1 MTGPYYTFKFG
12 PNERSFSPKVFVSLS
27 RARTSKLSLPRCSV
41 RSLFSFFRKKPEAV
55 SGKKEG
61 PSEQKEAHAEL
72 LWSEAK
78 EDFVKN
84 ELSRVTPSDQGGL
97 TLKKSQ
103 IKKIK
108 KAAFLDVVAL
118 FVERSG
124 KARRGYNEFI
134 LAALDQMKDY
144 EVADDL
150 EAYKALLDVLP
161 RNRLKASTFLHA
173 DMGAYKRQQD
183 TVSKLLMQLNAHQ
196 VLPDDEVGDKI
207 VEVFGFRSQVM
218 THYRRMMYWVPK
230 LRHAN
235 PWPVLERLPD
245 DLDDYS
251 AYLAHLV
258 AARISPDPNTEFTV
272 IQANPR
278 RDDVKPSSS
287 STPSCLVSAQ
297 SAVQRGLLSAYIS
310 SAVAGEGSQSPRVI
324 YLDGPQFVWYRQ
336 LQLAYYV
343 LWADLDSERLR
354 KQTELKQKTD
364 AILDLVPE
372 DSWDYRMC
380 GSDRDKPVQLQRT
393 MLRHHALPDTDL
405 TSSSVEKSEGG
416 SSLMELKPNRR
427 SLTASNDRRETILRK
442 RALWSALRSHNQ
454 LLTHLPEQL
463 TRHEQA
469 EGTIFA
475 LGVVGPVADALEHQ
489 RVLFD
494 WEATRGVTAPDDEA
508 GGLPST
514 TAPDYLPTVP
524 APAPARLLRSW
535 LKELRVHNP
544 ALDAATVVLR
554 ADSSV
559 AVETSV
565 VEDEEEEEEEMQ
577 ARQEKPPDPKETV
590 KHSSKR
596 EAHTRS

>member
-1 MTGPYYTFKFG
+1 M
-12 PNERSFSPKVFVSLS
+12 FSPKVFVSLS

-41 RSLFSFFRKKPEAV
+41 RSLFSFFRKKPEAG

-84 ELSRVTPSDQGGL
+84 ELSRVAPSSQGEL

-207 VEVFGFRSQVM
+207 VEVFGFRSHVM

-235 PWPVLERLPD
+235 PWPVIERLPD

-272 IQANPR
+272 IQANPSQ
-278 RDDVKPSSS
+278 DGVKPSPSS

-297 SAVQRGLLSAYIS
+297 SAIQRGLLSAYIS
-310 SAVAGEGSQSPRVI
+310 SAAVAGDGSQSPRVI

-364 AILDLVPE
+364 TVLDLVPE
-372 DSWDYRMC
+372 DSWDYRIC

-393 MLRHHALPDTDL
+393 MLRHPALPDADL
-405 TSSSVEKSEGG
+405 TSSSIQKSEGG
-416 SSLMELKPNRR
+416 SSLMEIKPNRR
-427 SLTASNDRRETILRK
+427 SLTASNERRETILRK
-442 RALWSALRSHNQ
+442 RALWSALRNQNQ

-494 WEATRGVTAPDDEA
+494 WEATRGVTAPDDAA
-508 GGLPST
+508 GGLPSA

-554 ADSSV
+554 ADNSV
-559 AVETSV
+559 AVETTV
-565 VEDEEEEEEEMQ
+565 VEEEEEEEMQ
-577 ARQEKPPDPKETV
+577 ARQEKPPDSKETEE
-590 KHSSKR
+590 HSSKR